1 MKFESKQLANVTT
14 IQGIVDVVNQYMT
27 DILSEFADPSII
39 EITGIKVDVKNGNV
53 YVMYNDY
60 TEEQTKLQNI
70 LSEAI
75 VVKTDLET
83 ELSSSTPDNVKIALL
98 QNKLGKL
105 ASDFDELKPI
115 LKITH
120 EFYDVI

>member
-1 MKFESKQLANVTT
+1 MKNESKQLANVTT
-14 IQGIVDVVNQYMT
+14 IQGIVDAVNQYMT

-39 EITGIKVDVKNGNV
+39 EITGIKVDVKSGNV

-70 LSEAI
+70 LSEAV

-105 ASDFDELKPI
+105 ASDFDELKSI
-115 LKITH
+115 LKVTY

>member
-39 EITGIKVDVKNGNV
+39 EITGIKVDVKSGNV